1 MSSTAAHQKPT
12 RIWKQ
17 FALELAE
24 PVASFFNCF
33 MSSGIF
39 PTQWK
44 DSLIAPL
51 PKVMPIIGDGN
62 LRPIALAPVISKV
75 LEDFVVEWLILMT
88 LSTLSIVSNLVA

>member
-1 MSSTAAHQKPT
+1 
-12 RIWKQ
+12 
-17 FALELAE
+17 
-24 PVASFFNCF
+24 